1 MATNSASSAETASNL
16 ATLNEVVPL
25 AYVGRWIAW
34 SADGI
39 RILAVADTI
48 TEVKRLALEAGESE
62 PILERPSA
70 PHRQ

>member
-1 MATNSASSAETASNL
+1 MATNAASSPKAASNL
-16 ATLNEVVPL
+16 AAPNEVVPL

-48 TEVKRLALEAGESE
+48 DEVKRLALEAGESE